1 MDAFTQWK
9 QEVDAEQDRLENTGQ
24 QLSEAEQLRRID
36 MYWVSVV
43 RDIKPDDPN
52 AFRKIQTIRRFA
64 NRAGGEYPLT
74 YAALRS
80 LPPLDNAPSLARMRR
95 EIDEAANDLRRRNPS
110 STSHDLVDMM
120 DSKLTNYISDL
131 RKDDPKYL
139 EKKKYFKEL
148 LWTGMLPNAAATF
161 ERKGHGVPYS
171 MERIQE
177 EAIAARQQV
186 SDNDARAQASPS
198 AGVPWTVGPGGRK
211 TRRRRK
217 GKGGKPPKTAT
228 VVVSNPIASLPR
240 PPKPNPAAGTG
251 LFPGGRKR
259 KHTRR
264 HRRRS

>member
-1 MDAFTQWK
+1 MDAFALWK
-9 QEVDAEQDRLENTGQ
+9 QEVDAEQDRLERTGQ
-24 QLSEAEQLRRID
+24 QLSEEEQLRRID

-52 AFRKIQTIRRFA
+52 AFRKIETIRAFA
-64 NRAGGEYPLT
+64 DRPDGEYPLT

-80 LPPLDNAPSLARMRR
+80 LPPLDNAPSIPRMRR

-131 RKDDPKYL
+131 RKDDPKYS
-139 EKKKYFKEL
+139 EKKKYFKDL
-148 LWTGMLPNAAATF
+148 IWSGMLPNAAATF
-161 ERKGHGVPYS
+161 ERKGHGITPYS
-171 MERIQE
+171 MDRIRE

-186 SDNDARAQASPS
+186 ADNDARAQASP
-198 AGVPWTVGPGGRK
+198 APGVPWTVGPGGRK

-217 GKGGKPPKTAT
+217 GKGGKPPKPAT

-240 PPKPNPAAGTG
+240 PAKPNPAAGTG
-251 LFPGGRKR
+251 LFTGGRR
-259 KHTRR
+259 KTRRR
-264 HRRRS
+264 HRRS

>member
-1 MDAFTQWK
+1 MDAFAQWK

-24 QLSEAEQLRRID
+24 QLSEEEQLRRID

-120 DSKLTNYISDL
+120 DGKLTNYISDL
-131 RKDDPKYL
+131 RKDDPKY
-139 EKKKYFKEL
+139 EKKIDYFKDL
-148 LWTGMLPNAAATF
+148 LLTGMLPNATATF
-161 ERKGHGVPYS
+161 ERKGHGKVDVPGH
-171 MERIQE
+171 MEPEQPYEGRVLPPY
-177 EAIAARQQV
+177 V
-186 SDNDARAQASPS
+186 SN
-198 AGVPWTVGPGGRK
+198 GGKKKKTLKRRHRKIRK
-211 TRRRRK
+211 TRRRR
-217 GKGGKPPKTAT
+217 
-228 VVVSNPIASLPR
+228 S
-240 PPKPNPAAGTG
+240 
-251 LFPGGRKR
+251 
-259 KHTRR
+259 
-264 HRRRS
+264 

>member
-1 MDAFTQWK
+1 
-9 QEVDAEQDRLENTGQ
+9 
-24 QLSEAEQLRRID
+24 

-43 RDIKPDDPN
+43 RDIKLDDPY
-52 AFRKIQTIRRFA
+52 AFRKMLFIREFA
-64 NRAGGEYPLT
+64 DRPDGEYPLT

-131 RKDDPKYL
+131 RKDDPKYS
-139 EKKKYFKEL
+139 EKKKYFKDL
-148 LWTGMLPNAAATF
+148 IWSGMLPNAAATF
-161 ERKGHGVPYS
+161 ERKGHGKIVLPES
-171 MERIQE
+171 TN
-177 EAIAARQQV
+177 QQ
-186 SDNDARAQASPS
+186 
-198 AGVPWTVGPGGRK
+198 PGGRR
-211 TRRRRK
+211 TRRRRR
-217 GKGGKPPKTAT
+217 GGKPPKPAT

-251 LFPGGRKR
+251 LFTGGRR
-259 KHTRR
+259 KTRR